1 MSAVGIFDSGVGG
14 LTVAGAFVRALPNE
28 SIVYLGDTARVPY
41 GNKSPE
47 TVRRY
52 AERCADFLYAQDV
65 KLMIIACN
73 TATAFAL
80 EALQIRYPVPVIGVI
95 APSAQAALAASSSG
109 RIAVIGTHGTIASG
123 AYRRAIVAQRADA
136 QVLERACPLFVPLA
150 EEGWSEHPATALIV
164 REYLAEVKAHQPDVL
179 VLGCTHYPILAQAIA
194 RELGDSV
201 QLCDSA
207 ETVTA
212 TARDVLRKR
221 GALSSGSAVHRFFM
235 TDAQP
240 QLARIAELFFGQP
253 LGVVERIDL

>member
-1 MSAVGIFDSGVGG
+1 MSVGIFDSGVGG

-52 AERCADFLYAQDV
+52 AERCADFLYAQNV
-65 KLMIIACN
+65 KMLIIACN

-80 EALQIRYPVPVIGVI
+80 EALQARYPVPVIGVI
-95 APSAQAALAASSSG
+95 APSAEAALQASRSG

-123 AYRRAIVAQRADA
+123 AYRRAILAGRPHA

-150 EEGWSEHPATALIV
+150 EEGWTEHPATALIV
-164 REYLAEVKAHQPDVL
+164 GEYLAEVKAHQPDVL
-179 VLGCTHYPILAQAIA
+179 VLGCTHYPVLASAIA
-194 RELGDSV
+194 RELGPAV
-201 QLCDSA
+201 TLCDSA

-212 TARDVLRKR
+212 AAREVLRAR
-221 GALSSGSAVHRFFM
+221 GALASGPALHRFFM

-240 QLARIAELFFGQP
+240 QLARIAERFFGQP
-253 LGVVERIDL
+253 LTAVERVDL